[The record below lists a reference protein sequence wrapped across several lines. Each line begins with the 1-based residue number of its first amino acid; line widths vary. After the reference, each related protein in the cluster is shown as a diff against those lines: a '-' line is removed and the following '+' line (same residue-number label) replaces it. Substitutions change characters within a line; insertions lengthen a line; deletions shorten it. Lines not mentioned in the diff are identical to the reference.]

1 MRRKITVL
9 INDNHK
15 VLYPSENIS
24 GVTSE
29 STLSVESVIVFWDYN
44 NVIKGVNDIFT
55 HRGNT
60 LTVPE
65 GYWTSDMITKIRDRL
80 IINVSNDTTQYYDS
94 IAQLFMEKN
103 GNGGFSVY
111 SSAGGVAINLG
122 SFGTLL
128 GFDKNT
134 DLPAQTRKLS
144 QNSADLNRG
153 LKYITVSC
161 DIVDDTRNIGVD
173 GKRSNVIATI
183 PVPYDIDLKHA
194 ITQHYIDT
202 RLTKGIP
209 LQNGCFN
216 NLTFDIN
223 TNMGLLKIG
232 SVLLELCINN

>member
-1 MRRKITVL
+1 MRRKLTVL

-29 STLSVESVIVFWDYN
+29 STLSVESVTVFWDYN
-44 NVIKGVNDIFT
+44 NVIKGVNDTFT
-55 HRGNT
+55 HSGNT
-60 LTVPE
+60 ITVPE
-65 GYWTSDMITKIRDRL
+65 GYWTSDMVTKIRDRL
-80 IINVSNDTTQYYDS
+80 IVHVSNSTTQFYNTIS
-94 IAQLFMEKN
+94 QLFMEKN

-111 SSAGGVAINLG
+111 SSNSSYVINLG

-161 DIVDDTRNIGVD
+161 DIVDDTRNISVD

-223 TNMGLLKIG
+223 TNMGPLKIG

>member
-9 INDNHK
+9 VNDNHK

-29 STLSVESVIVFWDYN
+29 STLTVESVTVFWDYN
-44 NVIKGVNDIFT
+44 NVIKGVNDTFT
-55 HRGNT
+55 HNGNT
-60 LTVPE
+60 VTVPE
-65 GYWTSDMITKIRDRL
+65 GYWTSNMITGIRDRF
-80 IINVSNDTTQYYDS
+80 IIHADNGTTQYYDS
-94 IAQLFMEKN
+94 IAQLFIEKN
-103 GNGGFSVY
+103 GTGGFSAY
-111 SSAGGVAINLG
+111 SSNSVYVINLG

-128 GFDKNT
+128 EFNKNT
-134 DLPAQTRKLS
+134 VLPAQTRKLS

-183 PVPYDIDLKHA
+183 PVPYDIDLKHT

-202 RLTKGIP
+202 RLTNGIP

-223 TNMGLLKIG
+223 TNMGPLKVG

>member
-15 VLYPSENIS
+15 ELYPSENIS

-29 STLSVESVIVFWDYN
+29 STLTVESVTVFWDYN
-44 NVIKGVNDIFT
+44 NVIKGVNDTFS
-55 HRGNT
+55 HGGNT
-60 LTVPE
+60 LVVPE

-80 IINVSNDTTQYYDS
+80 IIRVDTGTLQYYDS
-94 IAQLFMEKN
+94 IAQLFIEKN
-103 GNGGFSVY
+103 GTGGFSAY
-111 SSAGGVAINLG
+111 SSNSSYVINLG

-134 DLPAQTRKLS
+134 ALPAQTRKLS

-183 PVPYDIDLKHA
+183 PVPNDIDLKHA
-194 ITQHYIDT
+194 IAQHYIDT
-202 RLTKGIP
+202 RLTNGIP

-216 NLTFDIN
+216 NLTFDIS
-223 TNMGLLKIG
+223 TNMGPLKIG

>member
-1 MRRKITVL
+1 MKRKITVL

-15 VLYPSENIS
+15 ELYPSENIS

-29 STLSVESVIVFWDYN
+29 STLTVESVTVFWDYN
-44 NVIKGVNDIFT
+44 NVIKGVNDTFI
-55 HRGNT
+55 HSGNT
-60 LTVPE
+60 LVVPE

-80 IINVSNDTTQYYDS
+80 IIHVSNNTTQYYDS
-94 IAQLFMEKN
+94 IAQLYIEKN
-103 GNGGFSVY
+103 GNGGFSAY
-111 SSAGGVAINLG
+111 SSNSSYVINLG

-144 QNSADLNRG
+144 QKPADLNRG

-223 TNMGLLKIG
+223 TNMGPLEIG

>member
-44 NVIKGVNDIFT
+44 NVIKGVNDTFT
-55 HRGNT
+55 HSGNDI
-60 LTVPE
+60 TVPE

-80 IINVSNDTTQYYDS
+80 IVHVSNSSTQFYNTIS
-94 IAQLFMEKN
+94 QLLMEKN

-111 SSAGGVAINLG
+111 SSNSSYFINLG

-194 ITQHYIDT
+194 ITQHCVDT
-202 RLTKGIP
+202 RLTKAIP

>member
-29 STLSVESVIVFWDYN
+29 SALAVESVTVFWDYN
-44 NVIKGVNDIFT
+44 NVIKGVNDTFI
-55 HRGNT
+55 HNGNT
-60 LTVPE
+60 VTVPE
-65 GYWTSDMITKIRDRL
+65 GYWTSNMITGIRDKF
-80 IINVSNDTTQYYDS
+80 IIHADNGTTQYYDT
-94 IAQLFMEKN
+94 IAQLFIEKN
-103 GNGGFSVY
+103 GTGGFSVY
-111 SSAGGVAINLG
+111 SSNSAYVINLG

-134 DLPAQTRKLS
+134 ALPAQTRKLS
-144 QNSADLNRG
+144 RNSADLNRG

-161 DIVDDTRNIGVD
+161 DIVDDTRNIGVY

-183 PVPYDIDLKHA
+183 PVPNDIDLKHA
-194 ITQHYIDT
+194 ISQHYIDT
-202 RLTKGIP
+202 RLTNGIS

-223 TNMGLLKIG
+223 TNMGPLKIG
-232 SVLLELCINN
+232 SVLLELYINN

>member
-15 VLYPSENIS
+15 ELYPSENIS

-29 STLSVESVIVFWDYN
+29 STLSVESATVFWDYN
-44 NVIKGVNDIFT
+44 NVIKGVNDTFI
-55 HRGNT
+55 HNGNT
-60 LTVPE
+60 VAVPE

-80 IINVSNDTTQYYDS
+80 IVHVDNGTVQYYDS
-94 IAQLFMEKN
+94 IGQLFIEKN
-103 GNGGFSVY
+103 GTGGFSVY
-111 SSAGGVAINLG
+111 SSNGVYVIDLA

-134 DLPAQTRKLS
+134 MLPAQTKKLS
-144 QNSADLNRG
+144 PNSADLNRG

-194 ITQHYIDT
+194 ITQHDIDT
-202 RLTKGIP
+202 RLKNGIP

-223 TNMGLLKIG
+223 TNMGPLKIG

>member
-1 MRRKITVL
+1 MGRKITVL

-15 VLYPSENIS
+15 ELYPSENIS

-29 STLSVESVIVFWDYN
+29 STLNVESVTVFWDYN
-44 NVIKGVNDIFT
+44 NVIKGVNDTFN
-55 HRGNT
+55 HNGNV
-60 LTVPE
+60 LVVPE
-65 GYWTSDMITKIRDRL
+65 GYWTSDMITRIRDRL
-80 IINVSNDTTQYYDS
+80 IISVGTGSTKYYNS
-94 IAQLFMEKN
+94 IAQLFMENN
-103 GNGGFSVY
+103 GNGGFSAY
-111 SSAGGVAINLG
+111 STNSTATINLG
-122 SFGTLL
+122 SFGMLL
-128 GFDKNT
+128 GFDRDT
-134 DLPAQTRKLS
+134 VLPALTRILS

-183 PVPYDIDLKHA
+183 PVPNDIDLKHA

-202 RLTKGIP
+202 RLTNGNP

-216 NLTFDIN
+216 NITFDIN
-223 TNMGLLKIG
+223 TNMGPLKIG

>member
-1 MRRKITVL
+1 M
-9 INDNHK
+9 
-15 VLYPSENIS
+15 
-24 GVTSE
+24 
-29 STLSVESVIVFWDYN
+29 
-44 NVIKGVNDIFT
+44 IKGVNDTFN
-55 HRGNT
+55 HNGNI
-60 LTVPE
+60 LVVPV

-80 IINVSNDTTQYYDS
+80 IISVDNGTTKYYNS
-94 IAQLFMEKN
+94 IAQLFIEKN
-103 GNGGFSVY
+103 GNGGFLVY
-111 SSAGGVAINLG
+111 SDSSSNVINLG

-134 DLPAQTRKLS
+134 ALPAQARKLS

-183 PVPYDIDLKHA
+183 PVPNDIDLKHA

-202 RLTKGIP
+202 RLTNGIP

-223 TNMGLLKIG
+223 ANMGPLEIG